1 MELRHVRYFVM
12 AAEEKNISRASAR
25 LNISQPAVSRQI
37 RDLEEELG
45 VALFKRER
53 NGLRLTDAGESALVH
68 ARELLRGA
76 IRMAEA
82 MKAFT
87 EHSKKNLRLGF
98 IPTALPGFLADGLR
112 EFNKQQKHVC
122 VQIREMTQQQQ
133 EKALRDGQLD
143 LALLGHPCPKLRKEF
158 RIEPIHKTPLAAVL
172 PDHHVLALRK
182 SIDLAELDGESFV
195 SLHEKNFPGRP
206 ELMTDLGERAGFTLN
221 VRFRAEGFPELLG
234 LVASG
239 AGVAILPAD
248 VDQLPH
254 PRVVF
259 VKLKRP
265 KVYLVSSAAWRQD
278 RETRDLLD
286 LVAFLKKASSLS

>member
-1 MELRHVRYFVM
+1 M

-45 VALFKRER
+45 VSLFKRER
-53 NGLRLTDAGESALVH
+53 NGLRLTEAGEFAFVH
-68 ARELLRGA
+68 AQELLRA
-76 IRMAEA
+76 ANRMAEA
-82 MKAFT
+82 MKTFT
-87 EHSKKNLRLGF
+87 GSSKKSLRLGF

-112 EFNKQQKHVC
+112 EFNQHQKRVC
-122 VQIREMTQQQQ
+122 VQIREMTPRQQ

-143 LALLGHPCPKLRKEF
+143 LALLGHPCPELRKEF
-158 RIEPIHKTPLAAVL
+158 RIEPILKTPLTAVL
-172 PDHHVLALRK
+172 PDHHVLASRK
-182 SIDLAELDGESFV
+182 SIDLAELDGQPFV
-195 SLHEKNFPGRP
+195 SLHEKNFPGRA
-206 ELMTDLGERAGFTLN
+206 ELMIDLGERAGFTLN
-221 VRFRAEGFPELLG
+221 IGFRAEGFPELLG

-239 AGVAILPAD
+239 AGVGILPAD

-265 KVYLVSSAAWRQD
+265 KVYLVSSVVWRQD
-278 RETRDLLD
+278 GETKDLLN
-286 LVAFLKKASSLS
+286 LVAFLKKASSHH